1 VEYHPRAL
9 KVHPEHQT
17 ACRAQEP
24 RRNHAKLPSVCRL
37 EIAALGQSELAQE
50 AAKLVRGVEREGKTF
65 HTTERAFLKLER
77 GIAAVSVLKGRPN
90 FKPSR

>member
-9 KVHPEHQT
+9 KVHPEDQT
-17 ACRAQEP
+17 AGRAQEP
-24 RRNHAKLPSVCRL
+24 RRNHAKLSFVCRL
-37 EIAALGQSELAQE
+37 GIAGLGQSELPQE

-65 HTTERAFLKLER
+65 HTAERAFLKLER
-77 GIAAVSVLKGRPN
+77 GMAVASVFRGRPN

>member
-1 VEYHPRAL
+1 MEDHPHAL

-17 ACRAQEP
+17 AGRAQEP
-24 RRNHAKLPSVCRL
+24 RWNYAKPSSISRL
-37 EIAALGQSELAQE
+37 EIAVLGQTELAQE

-65 HTTERAFLKLER
+65 HTVERAFLKRER
-77 GIAAVSVLKGRPN
+77 GMAAASVLKGRPN